1 MKAIE
6 ILYAELKD
14 INESIRNLPYL
25 SNNKNHLEEN
35 KKYVEEAIAE
45 LEALENRSCDNC
57 KNASFEIK
65 FGELEFNACFLVSNG
80 NVCKWELK

>member
-1 MKAIE
+1 MKALD
-6 ILYAELKD
+6 ILFN
-14 INESIRNLPYL
+14 INVWGDVTEVQEQIDEVIN
-25 SNNKNHLEEN
+25 
-35 KKYVEEAIAE
+35 E

-80 NVCKWELK
+80 NVCKWESK